1 MVAITK
7 PMYAVEFGTTE
18 LQQFASTGRNDSPRK
33 QAKTSGLDRSTG
45 IHPVNPTGKRG
56 KKGTKVHEPDTAI
69 CAVALDTE
77 RQSAMLTRDDQKGSR
92 KRKSS
97 AAYIELHDDEETET
111 YAAAEEE
118 EGEVETGECE
128 AENAIRQ
135 YLAEIGRYPLL
146 SAEQEMQL
154 ARRII
159 AGELRAQQHLVEA
172 NLRLVVSI
180 AKRYNNHGVSL
191 LDLIQ
196 EGNLGLIRAAQK
208 FDPVRGFRFST
219 YATWWIRQAISR
231 AVAEHTRT
239 IHIPVH
245 VVELIYKMKRTTRQ
259 LYQDLGRDPFPEEIA
274 NALHLTKERI
284 VELQSMADTPISLDA
299 PLIDDEL
306 YHLADIIEDTHATAP
321 ADVVT
326 HQVLRDQISRALETL
341 NQRERQVIE
350 LRYGLQDGYCHTL
363 EELSSHFKLTRERIR
378 QIEVKALRTLRQP
391 VQVHLLRDFA

>member
-1 MVAITK
+1 MVARTTRAK
-7 PMYAVEFGTTE
+7 RVEAGCQGGE
-18 LQQFASTGRNDSPRK
+18 QASSLPGNEVQANYQTATNRRTVAIMNREKKARKGRNTRTDESC
-33 QAKTSGLDRSTG
+33 QSMVDQ
-45 IHPVNPTGKRG
+45 
-56 KKGTKVHEPDTAI
+56 EEDI
-69 CAVALDTE
+69 CAVDVEDPPIKRRRSGGASTE
-77 RQSAMLTRDDQKGSR
+77 FR
-92 KRKSS
+92 
-97 AAYIELHDDEETET
+97 Y
-111 YAAAEEE
+111 EEE
-118 EGEVETGECE
+118 EYIDEEEGSEEGGGESEVENT
-128 AENAIRQ
+128 IRQ

-146 SAEQEMQL
+146 TAEQEITL
-154 ARRII
+154 AHRVLAGDLEAQRRI
-159 AGELRAQQHLVEA
+159 VEA

-208 FDPVRGFRFST
+208 FDPMRGFRFST

-245 VVELIYKMKRTTRQ
+245 VVELIYKMKRITRQ

-274 NALHLTKERI
+274 KAINLTKERI
-284 VELQSMADTPISLDA
+284 VELQSMAEAPISLDA
-299 PLIDDEL
+299 PLIDDEQ
-306 YHLADIIEDTHATAP
+306 YHLADTLEDMHAAAP

-326 HQVLRDQISRALETL
+326 HHVLRDHITRALETL
-341 NQRERQVIE
+341 SQRERQVIE
-350 LRYGLQDGYCHTL
+350 LRYGLHDGYCHTL
-363 EELSSHFKLTRERIR
+363 EELSAYFKLTRERIR

>member
-1 MVAITK
+1 MVATTN
-7 PMYAVEFGTTE
+7 PVQAVEVEATEFQEYITPGRADISTHQIERGTATHSKTT
-18 LQQFASTGRNDSPRK
+18 AHRK
-33 QAKTSGLDRSTG
+33 RRRTTSAQEGDPAYYTALLNEE
-45 IHPVNPTGKRG
+45 HPSRTTVSKKESSNR
-56 KKGTKVHEPDTAI
+56 KGTNASNYVE
-69 CAVALDTE
+69 LRYEDTE
-77 RQSAMLTRDDQKGSR
+77 DYL
-92 KRKSS
+92 
-97 AAYIELHDDEETET
+97 
-111 YAAAEEE
+111 EEE
-118 EGEVETGECE
+118 EEEEEVDGGDME

-154 ARRII
+154 ARRVITGDI
-159 AGELRAQQHLVEA
+159 RAQQQLVEA

-245 VVELIYKMKRTTRQ
+245 VVELIYKMKRITRQ
-259 LYQDLGRDPFPEEIA
+259 LYQELGRDPFPEEIA
-274 NALHLTKERI
+274 RAIHLSKEKV
-284 VELQSMADTPISLDA
+284 VELQSMAEAPISLDA
-299 PLIDDEL
+299 PLSDDEQ
-306 YHLADIIEDTHATAP
+306 YHLADIIEDPHAAAP
-321 ADVVT
+321 ADIVT
-326 HQVLRDQISRALETL
+326 HQVLRDHISHALETL
-341 NQRERQVIE
+341 SQRERQVIE

-363 EELSSHFKLTRERIR
+363 EELSAYFKLTRERIR